1 MRMAGTFR
9 RLTAAL
15 RTPRGDSEMRALA
28 VELSRV
34 LRKRIDIPV
43 DVRELAGALC
53 EEMSRRRGGRPV
65 QLRFERFPDEIEVT
79 GLWMEFH
86 DFDLVI
92 IEERAETVQQLVIL
106 GHELWHM
113 KEGHRDHHVDGA
125 AAAARA
131 LSKNPDWHGPDSHG
145 PDSHDADSS
154 GRDRRDPHSSGPYR
168 RDPHAHGPDGHDADS
183 SGRDRRDPHS
193 HGPDRH
199 DPASHGPHERSPD
212 KRTPVW
218 EEIAL
223 TVAARNGS
231 HEADEAEAED
241 FGLHLA
247 SVFRSWVTGSRTSG
261 PVDPVGRA
269 IQASLGYRGP
279 ED

>member
-1 MRMAGTFR
+1 MRFAGR
-9 RLTAAL
+9 VRALAAAL
-15 RTPRGDSEMRALA
+15 RPHRADSEMRALA

-34 LRKRIDIPV
+34 LRKRIDTPV

-53 EEMSRRRGGRPV
+53 EEMSRRRDGRPV

-113 KEGHRDHHVDGA
+113 REGHRDHHVDGA

-131 LSKNPDWHGPDSHG
+131 LSDNPEWRTPGWRSPG
-145 PDSHDADSS
+145 
-154 GRDRRDPHSSGPYR
+154 G
-168 RDPHAHGPDGHDADS
+168 
-183 SGRDRRDPHS
+183 
-193 HGPDRH
+193 
-199 DPASHGPHERSPD
+199 RSPD
-212 KRTPVW
+212 W
-218 EEIAL
+218 QEIAL

-247 SVFRSWVTGSRTSG
+247 SVFRSWVTGPRTRG